1 MCCMTPLGSRFL
13 AVTLLEDVNHEGS
26 QEDLVSNWEPAHSL
40 VEDTI
45 SGAKIAPC
53 LLALAIAC
61 LPLCFQHGMGWSTA
75 GLLSFGVC
83 SILCSVSEP
92 GYALG

>member
-1 MCCMTPLGSRFL
+1 
-13 AVTLLEDVNHEGS
+13 VTLLADVNCLGS

-45 SGAKIAPC
+45 SGAEIASC

-61 LPLCFQHGMGWSTA
+61 LPLCLWWGEWASLQPASSPLVFAQS
-75 GLLSFGVC
+75 
-83 SILCSVSEP
+83 SILFFFLILF
-92 GYALG
+92 YF